1 MQRTKQQALMFL
13 LGALLVGGVL
23 GFSAERVLG
32 HDSQRDDSWYHRIGM
47 YDDLQLTASQRAAM
61 DSVLDE
67 RNCQMR
73 ALMLRVKPQSD
84 SIKAAGREQML
95 RIMTPEQRARF
106 DARRTE
112 IEAKRKQERAA
123 RDTSRKRPTET
134 CK

>member
-1 MQRTKQQALMFL
+1 MKSFRI
-13 LGALLVGGVL
+13 LVT
-23 GFSAERVLG
+23 FRHAPE
-32 HDSQRDDSWYHRIGM
+32 HDPQRDDSWYHRIGM
-47 YDDLQLTASQRAAM
+47 YDDLQLTAAQRAAM